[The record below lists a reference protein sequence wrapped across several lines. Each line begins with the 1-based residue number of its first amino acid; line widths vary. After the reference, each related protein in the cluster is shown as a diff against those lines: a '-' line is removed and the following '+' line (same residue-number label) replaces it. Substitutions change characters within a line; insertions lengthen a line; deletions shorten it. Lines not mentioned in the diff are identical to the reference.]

1 MNDEEGTFF
10 SSELQEQNDTI
21 EYDIQWDDCSY
32 GGTEVESYD
41 PWFLMISDTIVEKAV
56 EKVSLKNG

>member
-41 PWFLMISDTIVEKAV
+41 P
-56 EKVSLKNG
+56 